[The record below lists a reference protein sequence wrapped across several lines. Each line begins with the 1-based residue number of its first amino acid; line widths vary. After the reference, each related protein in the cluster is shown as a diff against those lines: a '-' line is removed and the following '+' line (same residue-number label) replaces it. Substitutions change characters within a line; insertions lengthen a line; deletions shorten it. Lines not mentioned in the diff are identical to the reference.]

1 MFDPNPVF
9 SYVCFNHPPKL
20 TYLYQKSDFIAIS
33 RWFHSLE
40 NNVSLPTGG
49 QACPLTV
56 PVTDSIAHSLTTENK
71 VHFHNEEEGGKG
83 KGRHRKNS
91 KAQRA

>member
-1 MFDPNPVF
+1 M
-9 SYVCFNHPPKL
+9 
-20 TYLYQKSDFIAIS
+20 
-33 RWFHSLE
+33 
-40 NNVSLPTGG
+40 SLPTGG

-83 KGRHRKNS
+83 KGRHHRGSGLGQGRQVESQNKVDQLRPRRGRCHRES
-91 KAQRA
+91 PEYLLLAQGLRFKLGSR